1 MLEVSQ
7 LTSGYGSMQVLWDIS
22 LSVKENE
29 IQVVLGANGAGKST
43 FLKVAIGLL
52 PLWSGDL
59 KMNGTNIAPLAVAE
73 RVKHGLGYMSE
84 QGIFPDLSVEENL
97 RLGSL
102 RTKTKSVGDQ
112 IDNIYERFP
121 ELKERRKSLAG
132 GLSGGQRKLVGIGR
146 ALISEPKILLMD
158 EPSSGLSPRYVNEVI
173 ERLAE
178 LRGGITLVIAEQNI
192 SFLSIADT
200 VSVIEGGKT
209 RFTGSV
215 SDFTNNDTLKEAF
228 FGIE

>member
-84 QGIFPDLSVEENL
+84 QG
-97 RLGSL
+97 
-102 RTKTKSVGDQ
+102 
-112 IDNIYERFP
+112 
-121 ELKERRKSLAG
+121 
-132 GLSGGQRKLVGIGR
+132 
-146 ALISEPKILLMD
+146 
-158 EPSSGLSPRYVNEVI
+158 
-173 ERLAE
+173 
-178 LRGGITLVIAEQNI
+178 
-192 SFLSIADT
+192 
-200 VSVIEGGKT
+200 
-209 RFTGSV
+209 
-215 SDFTNNDTLKEAF
+215 
-228 FGIE
+228 